1 MWICL
6 LYQDMLFLC
15 VTKVLAAAVHW
26 CIWWQSSVTLSPEQF
41 QAVSA
46 CNETGVTFVTSCAGA
61 LSSLLVP
68 SVFGKPIGRSGG
80 ASPASQD
87 TRGTIPALPIRPDS
101 QAAMASPAT
110 LGQAKLGRYRSGTS
124 PLVSATSGRPMQ
136 WGFSNAGAAAAAAA
150 AADRPKQTFEL
161 PTLARGTAGSLGV
174 NRGGL
179 GTGLGR
185 PQHLPAQQMPQMPT
199 SNLSS
204 YNSRQLFGRQY

>member
-1 MWICL
+1 M
-6 LYQDMLFLC
+6 M
-15 VTKVLAAAVHW
+15 
-26 CIWWQSSVTLSPEQF
+26 
-41 QAVSA
+41 
-46 CNETGVTFVTSCAGA
+46 FVTSCAGA

-80 ASPASQD
+80 ASPASHD
-87 TRGTIPALPIRPDS
+87 SRGTIPALPIRPDS

-136 WGFSNAGAAAAAAA
+136 WGFSNAAAA

-174 NRGGL
+174 NRGSL

-185 PQHLPAQQMPQMPT
+185 PQHSSAQQMPQVPT
-199 SNLSS
+199 SNLPN